1 MVNPLKNNVAAID
14 LEKGLQENY
23 GAFFETE
30 LLKEILKVGKY
41 KRLSAEEVI
50 LDVGQEIQYFPL
62 LVSGA
67 VRVMRYDE
75 EGDELLLYY
84 LETGDTCALSL
95 SCCLGSKKSEIKA
108 VAEQNTDLILIPVEY
123 AEIWLDTYPGW
134 RRFVLD
140 NYHYR
145 MNELLETVDSLAFM
159 NMEERV
165 YKYLK
170 DKAMVNHSPQLSITH
185 QSIAYDMHTARV
197 VISRVLKNL
206 EKSGKISSTR
216 NQIELLQW

>member
-1 MVNPLKNNVAAID
+1 MAIPSKNKASEII
-14 LEKGLQENY
+14 LEEALQDNY
-23 GAFFETE
+23 GVFFEAA

-41 KRLSAEEVI
+41 KSLSSDEVI

-62 LVSGA
+62 LLSGA
-67 VRVMRYDE
+67 IRVMRYDE
-75 EGDELLLYY
+75 DGDELLLYY

-95 SCCLGSKKSEIKA
+95 SCCLDTKKSEIKA
-108 VAEQNTDLILIPVEY
+108 ITEQTTSLLLIPVEY
-123 AEIWLDTYPGW
+123 AEIWLDAYPGW

-140 NYHYR
+140 SYHYR

-159 NMEERV
+159 KMEERV

-170 DKAMVNHSPQLSITH
+170 DKAMVNHSPQLNITH

-197 VISRVLKNL
+197 VVSRVLKNL
-206 EKSGKISSTR
+206 EKRGKISATR
-216 NQIELLQW
+216 NQIHLLQW